1 MAYDYKIEDRQQYI
15 WVEIS
20 GVRTPGKELE
30 DIAPIWAEAIRT
42 CREKKTNKLLAILK
56 LRGKMSIIASYN
68 VVKFADRIGWSR
80 DLRVALVDLGE
91 EPDRNNLFTETVA
104 VNRGYQLKVFRD
116 DQDGLTWLLR

>member
-30 DIAPIWAEAIRT
+30 DIAPIWAEAIRK

-68 VVKFADRIGWSR
+68 VVKFADHIGWSR
-80 DLRVALVDLGE
+80 DLRVALVELGE
-91 EPDRNNLFTETVA
+91 EPHRNNRFTETVA

-116 DQDGLTWLLR
+116 EQDGLTWLLR